1 MILATSTLTGL
12 FSALLRSAIAVVIV
26 AFLIAVI
33 AIAGV
38 RLLRRV
44 DHYGA
49 LVIAGFN
56 LGLIAAA
63 LGYMLLGGG
72 AGAPDPSAS

>member
-12 FSALLRSAIAVVIV
+12 FSALLRSAFAVVIV

-38 RLLRRV
+38 V
-44 DHYGA
+44 FYGA
-49 LVIAGFN
+49 SIITALLVIAGFN

-72 AGAPDPSAS
+72 ARRA

>member
-12 FSALLRSAIAVVIV
+12 FSALLRSAFAVVIV

-38 RLLRRV
+38 V
-44 DHYGA
+44 FYGA
-49 LVIAGFN
+49 SIVTALLVIAGFN
-56 LGLIAAA
+56 LGLIGAA
-63 LGYMLLGGG
+63 LGYVLLGGG
-72 AGAPDPSAS
+72 ARRA

>member
-12 FSALLRSAIAVVIV
+12 FSALLRSAFAVVIV
-26 AFLIAVI
+26 AFFIAVI

-38 RLLRRV
+38 V
-44 DHYGA
+44 FYGA
-49 LVIAGFN
+49 SIITALLVIAGFN

-72 AGAPDPSAS
+72 ARRA